1 MILIVDALN
10 KHQYTDILDQMFRL
24 RARVFGGRLGW
35 NVEIKDGWERDRF
48 DDLDPVYFIGLDD
61 EDRVISCVR
70 GLQTTG
76 PHMLADVFCDIL
88 GGEPPLR
95 SPNIWEATRFCV
107 DTERLK
113 RKGEINGASK
123 ATCEMMIASIEYLRD
138 AGVTDAI
145 AVVDPVFDRVMR
157 RVGNGAYDYL
167 GKLTPMG
174 KVRAMAGL
182 LDCTDERIARLR
194 DYAGIDYDVVID
206 EVALQTRIAAK
217 AGAVRAGE
225 AIALSGTLA
234 QYFIEQFDA
243 AQDTD
248 ELEATLALADTVLG
262 KPKSTKPALVSDSAE
277 LPDL

>member
-24 RARVFGGRLGW
+24 RARVFGARLGW
-35 NVEIKDGWERDRF
+35 KVDVKDGREKDQF

-95 SPNIWEATRFCV
+95 SPNVWEATRFCV
-107 DTERLK
+107 DTERLS

-138 AGVTDAI
+138 AGITDAI

-167 GKLTPMG
+167 GKTAPMG
-174 KVRAMAGL
+174 KVHAMAGL
-182 LDCTDERIARLR
+182 LDCTDERVARLR
-194 DYAGIDYDVVID
+194 AFAGIEYDVVID
-206 EVALQTRIAAK
+206 EIALQKRLEERLAAK
-217 AGAVRAGE
+217 VAKKVP
-225 AIALSGTLA
+225 LSGALA

-262 KPKSTKPALVSDSAE
+262 KPKPTKPALVPDSVWSSD
-277 LPDL
+277 D